1 MRAQL
6 QKELN
11 KAQQKEAE
19 KATTQPTVGPT
30 PPQQPQSAPTPSG
43 SNKTVT
49 IYLKSATD
57 TAVVQSD
64 EENLDAML
72 RVLKQQGL
80 RS

>member
-19 KATTQPTVGPT
+19 KATTQTTVGPT
-30 PPQQPQSAPTPSG
+30 PPQQQQSVPTPSG

-64 EENLDAML
+64 EENLDALL

>member
-19 KATTQPTVGPT
+19 KATTQPTVGTT
-30 PPQQPQSAPTPSG
+30 PPQQQSAPTPSG

-49 IYLKSATD
+49 IYLKSD
-57 TAVVQSD
+57 THSAELQSD
-64 EENLDAML
+64 EENLDALL
-72 RVLKQQGL
+72 RLLKQQGL